1 MGLSTDC
8 CTITNCSDFQIC
20 QFYSGFFAHCMHIYS
35 ALRKSL
41 KKQQQ
46 SLWKSFLH
54 YTLLMYYTYV
64 HFLHLLIHTYSK
76 SSSSAE
82 RIFFSLFLLE
92 SMYPVCMYPIKCILL
107 AWKNNH
113 GLDRQVNHGKNKYV
127 YYAFF
132 DLEAS
137 YIRMCI
143 LFGFY
148 QTKFVPEYNLYTE
161 INTLSTVQHV
171 CVFFFS
177 L

>member
-8 CTITNCSDFQIC
+8 VARLSITNCSGFQISHFIPDFLPIVC
-20 QFYSGFFAHCMHIYS
+20 IYIYS

-54 YTLLMYYTYV
+54 YTLTYV

-82 RIFFSLFLLE
+82 RIFFFILLE

-127 YYAFF
+127 YYACF

-148 QTKFVPEYNLYTE
+148 QTQFVPEYNLYTE
-161 INTLSTVQHV
+161 INILNTV
-171 CVFFFS
+171 
-177 L
+177 

>member
-1 MGLSTDC
+1 
-8 CTITNCSDFQIC
+8 
-20 QFYSGFFAHCMHIYS
+20 MHIYS

-82 RIFFSLFLLE
+82 RIFSLFLLE

-113 GLDRQVNHGKNKYV
+113 GLDRQVNHGKNRYVFV
-127 YYAFF
+127 YYACF
-132 DLEAS
+132 DLDV
-137 YIRMCI
+137 YITLECVFYLDFTKQSLFQNTICI
-143 LFGFY
+143 LKSIF
-148 QTKFVPEYNLYTE
+148 L
-161 INTLSTVQHV
+161 VQFNM
-171 CVFFFS
+171 CMYFFS
-177 L
+177 PCNYCMWRN